1 MNALRHPPSA
11 AWKSLKVAVFAASLW
26 PFAALVAGAFG
37 LAGFDLGANPVE
49 ALIHGTGIWALNFLL
64 ITLAVTPLR
73 RLSGWNWL
81 IRFRR
86 MLGLFA
92 FFYASMH
99 FTAYAVIDQR
109 LDLGVIVEDILQ
121 RPFITIGMLG
131 LLLLLPLAV
140 TSTRGMVRRLG
151 RHWQRLHRLVYVI
164 APLGVWH
171 FYWQEKQ
178 DVREPLVYAA
188 MLAALLL
195 FRVIR
200 RRRVVT
206 RDRSQSPRAVV
217 PVATA
222 VRDRMTTSFSARSAG
237 SSGMKPRSAR

>member
-1 MNALRHPPSA
+1 MHVNALRHPPPA

-26 PFAALVAGAFG
+26 PFGSLAAGAFG

-49 ALIHGTGIWALNFLL
+49 ALIHGTGKWALNFLL

-73 RLSGWNWL
+73 WLTGWNWL
-81 IRFRR
+81 VRFRR

-92 FFYASMH
+92 FFYACMH
-99 FTAYAVIDQR
+99 FTSYAIIDQR
-109 LDLGVIVEDILQ
+109 LDVGVIVEDVLQ
-121 RPFITIGMLG
+121 RPYITIGMLA
-131 LLLLLPLAV
+131 LLLLIPLAA
-140 TSTRGMVRRLG
+140 TSTKGMMRRLG
-151 RHWQRLHRLVYVI
+151 RQWQRLHRLVYLI

-178 DVREPLVYAA
+178 DVLEPLIYASI
-188 MLAALLL
+188 LAGLLL

-200 RRRVVT
+200 RRREVT
-206 RDRSQSPRAVV
+206 RNRTHSPRAVV

-222 VRDRMTTSFSARSAG
+222 VRD
-237 SSGMKPRSAR
+237 

>member
-1 MNALRHPPSA
+1 MNALRHPPPA

-26 PFAALVAGAFG
+26 PFATFVAGAFG
-37 LAGFDLGANPVE
+37 VAGFDLGANPVE
-49 ALIHGTGIWALNFLL
+49 TLIHGTGIWALNFLL

-81 IRFRR
+81 IKFRR

-92 FFYASMH
+92 FFYACMH

-109 LDLGVIVEDILQ
+109 LALGIIVEDIVQ
-121 RPFITIGMLG
+121 RPYITIGMLG
-131 LLLLLPLAV
+131 LLLLIPLAV

-151 RHWQRLHRLVYVI
+151 RHWQRLHRLVYLI

-178 DVREPLVYAA
+178 DVLEPLIYAA
-188 MLAALLL
+188 ILGGLLL
-195 FRVIR
+195 YRIIHR
-200 RRRVVT
+200 RREAA
-206 RDRSQSPRAVV
+206 RSRLQSLRAVAPGV
-217 PVATA
+217 TA
-222 VRDRMTTSFSARSAG
+222 ASD
-237 SSGMKPRSAR
+237 